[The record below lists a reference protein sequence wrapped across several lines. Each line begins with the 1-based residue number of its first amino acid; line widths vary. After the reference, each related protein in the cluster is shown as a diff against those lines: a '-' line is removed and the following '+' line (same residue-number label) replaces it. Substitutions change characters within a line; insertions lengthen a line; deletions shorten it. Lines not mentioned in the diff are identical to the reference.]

1 MTSVNA
7 RDWID
12 TVSGGLT
19 TQALAARIYSGRM
32 LFFEGLAPVAA
43 LVSEA
48 RAILDDV
55 FEGAYPPTAFHAL
68 GRDGFRKTMRQAQK
82 RFAGSPEI
90 ARHWIDALIAAGVAP
105 EATYRDRLV
114 LRSAPPHETA
124 NGPGYGLLPA
134 HRDSWGAG
142 LDCQINWW
150 LPIYDLTAERTMAV
164 FPHAWERPVVNDSAG
179 WDSGRAR
186 SESGYPE
193 LPTAREP
200 LNWGEALPLVAPTGT
215 LIAFSATHLHATIP
229 NATEEARISSETR
242 TVDRRDLIAGRGAPN
257 VDRGPVEPG
266 TAWFHRLHG
275 CASLQDDLAEAGAL
289 R

>member
-1 MTSVNA
+1 MDSALDQEWV
-7 RDWID
+7 D
-12 TVSGGLT
+12 TLNGGLT
-19 TQALAARIYSGRM
+19 PDDLAGRIYAGRI
-32 LFFEGLAPVAA
+32 LSFQGLSPVKA
-43 LVSEA
+43 LVAET

-55 FEGAYPPTAFHAL
+55 FAGAYPPTAFRQMGL
-68 GRDGFRKTMRQAQK
+68 ESFRKTMRKAQK
-82 RFAGSPEI
+82 RFARSPEI
-90 ARHWIDALIAAGVAP
+90 TQHWENALLAAGVAP
-105 EATYRDRLV
+105 DETYRDRLI

-150 LPIYDLTAERTMAV
+150 LPIFDLSPERTMAV
-164 FPHAWERPVVNDSAG
+164 FPRAWDRKVVNDSAG

-186 SESGYPE
+186 SEAGYPE

-200 LNWGEALPLVAPTGT
+200 LDWDAALPLVVPTGT
-215 LIAFSATHLHATIP
+215 LIGFSATHLHATIP
-229 NATEEARISSETR
+229 NTSDEARISSETR

-266 TAWFHRLHG
+266 TAWFHHLAG
-275 CASLQDDLAEAGAL
+275 GASLQDDLAEAGAL